1 MVIWETIRT
10 WAVVWRIKR
19 GGNGLHVRRSVVEG
33 ARQLEAEAK
42 ARPEEGMGSRW
53 RVQTKIQESRAAGDA
68 ERIAFWREA
77 MIYLDYLDSFY
88 KRPEKPDVK
97 IIEG

>member
-1 MVIWETIRT
+1 
-10 WAVVWRIKR
+10 
-19 GGNGLHVRRSVVEG
+19 
-33 ARQLEAEAK
+33 LEAEAK